1 MIKWEET
8 REIIFCEQQ
17 ILKNMKTIFYE
28 KKSFLRSKD
37 VEIRVQI
44 FFFSEFREIYFCER
58 LDLKNFAGLIFA
70 NLQNNIFWNS
80 FSRIWPKFAKIAKVS
95 TAKASTIEVM
105 TFQNYVL

>member
-44 FFFSEFREIYFCER
+44 FFFLNFVRFIFVNARIWRISR
-58 LDLKNFAGLIFA
+58 DL
-70 NLQNNIFWNS
+70 
-80 FSRIWPKFAKIAKVS
+80 FSRICEIIFFGIHFREFGQIRKNR
-95 TAKASTIEVM
+95 E
-105 TFQNYVL
+105 N